1 MSTVAKI
8 MNKQP
13 KSVGPGVSI
22 VSAAKKMR
30 TERIGSLFVKK
41 GKKLVGIVTDTD
53 IVRRAVSTNK
63 NLGRMTVEKIM
74 TTPICTIEGSQP
86 VDDAQDMMGDLGVR
100 HLAVTKAGEIV
111 GVVSVRDLLLYYKR
125 YAQSKLPLEAEYS
138 EPKIMQDWR
147 MLKTASSFVL
157 GLSKS
162 STYPRGYASGF
173 DSPAA
178 LLEGRFEHPCRVKAA
193 RFFYSFIW

>member
-13 KSVGPGVSI
+13 KTVGPGVSI
-22 VSAAKKMR
+22 VSAAKKMATAR
-30 TERIGSLFVKK
+30 VGSLFVKK

-63 NLGRMTVEKIM
+63 NLGKMTVEKIM
-74 TTPICTIEGSQP
+74 TSPICTIEGSQP

-111 GVVSVRDLLLYYKR
+111 GVVSVRDLLLFYKR
-125 YAQSKLPLEAEYS
+125 YAQSKLPLEQEYS
-138 EPKIMQDWR
+138 EPKIMQD
-147 MLKTASSFVL
+147 
-157 GLSKS
+157 
-162 STYPRGYASGF
+162 
-173 DSPAA
+173 
-178 LLEGRFEHPCRVKAA
+178 
-193 RFFYSFIW
+193 